1 MEFDYFPDYT
11 EPLEDRACCHPLEL
25 YDYIF
30 ATGTTPFHV
39 SDEFKSAALK
49 RVMIIALLVPD
60 LELGLIR
67 WIEAFGFD
75 WSEMA
80 IGVNPKEREMKLEPR
95 LFAKLVF
102 SARM

>member
-1 MEFDYFPDYT
+1 M
-11 EPLEDRACCHPLEL
+11 
-25 YDYIF
+25 
-30 ATGTTPFHV
+30 
-39 SDEFKSAALK
+39 
-49 RVMIIALLVPD
+49 ALLVPD

-75 WSEMA
+75 WSEMT
-80 IGVNPKEREMKLEPR
+80 IGVNPKERVMKLEPR

>member
-11 EPLEDRACCHPLEL
+11 EPLADRACCHPLEL

-39 SDEFKSAALK
+39 SDKFKSAALK
-49 RVMIIALLVPD
+49 RVMMMALLVPD

-75 WSEMA
+75 MVWNGHWGE
-80 IGVNPKEREMKLEPR
+80 PKSVGDEIRAAPIC
-95 LFAKLVF
+95 
-102 SARM
+102 